1 MSIHKNNN
9 TVSAK
14 KIFNCQNAFSV
25 EKKSIK
31 TVLVKLPL
39 KSMIHAENISETMQE
54 LLVLVLNLITQ
65 NMYNN
70 IYSIVFWDSQIYC
83 HEGTATAMSFQVRIQ
98 DFAKGSGQAIY
109 SCGP

>member
-1 MSIHKNNN
+1 MSIHKNNK

-14 KIFNCQNAFSV
+14 KSLIVRMHFPL
-25 EKKSIK
+25 KKNIK
-31 TVLVKLPL
+31 TVLIKLPL
-39 KSMIHAENISETMQE
+39 KFMIHVENIPETMQQ

-70 IYSIVFWDSQIYC
+70 IYSIVFWDSQMYC